1 MEQVQ
6 LNDKWFEKSISAD
19 RIANAVS
26 QTAKAI
32 KAVAGEETV
41 LFVVVLSG
49 AFVFASDLM
58 RAYPGNCE
66 VSFIKVSS
74 YEGTSTTGDVKTK
87 MGLDVDLK
95 DRFVVLVED
104 IVDTGNTIV
113 SLTGLLSNAQV
124 SSLKIASLFLKP
136 DVYKKDIPIDFVGM
150 EIANEFIVGYGLDY
164 NGLGR
169 NLKHIY
175 KLKENA

>member
-6 LNDKWFEKSISAD
+6 LNDKLFEKNISAD
-19 RIANAVS
+19 RIAIAVS
-26 QTAKAI
+26 DTAKAI
-32 KAVAGEETV
+32 KAAAGDETV

-49 AFVFASDLM
+49 AFIFASDLM
-58 RAYPGNCE
+58 RAYTGNCE
-66 VSFIKVSS
+66 VGFIKVSS
-74 YEGTSTTGDVKTK
+74 YDGVQTTGDVQTK

-104 IVDTGNTIV
+104 IVDTGNTIA
-113 SLTGLLSNAQV
+113 SLISMLSDSQV
-124 SSLKIASLFLKP
+124 SELKIASLFLKP